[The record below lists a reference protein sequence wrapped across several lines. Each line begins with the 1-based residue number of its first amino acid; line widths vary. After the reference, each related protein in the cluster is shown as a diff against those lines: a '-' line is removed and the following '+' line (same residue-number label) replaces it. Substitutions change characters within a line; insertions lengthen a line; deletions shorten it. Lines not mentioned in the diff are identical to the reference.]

1 VAIDE
6 ADFVIVGGGTA
17 GCVLANR
24 LSADA
29 ACQVALLEA
38 GDEDTSPWIRMPA
51 GIARLYYHSRHNW
64 RYQTDPEPAL
74 GGRRLYWP
82 RGKVLGGT
90 SSINGMTFVRG
101 QSSDYDAWADA
112 TAGVW
117 SWASVLPYF
126 KRMEDSPFGVPELRG
141 RGGPLRISA
150 IEAPHPL
157 SAAFLASSEQ
167 AGIALND
174 DYNGA
179 SQEGVAFTQVM
190 MRSGVRSSAASAYL
204 APVRARGNLRVL
216 VRSTVRRIV
225 IEDRRAVRVEFDR
238 EGRTES
244 IRARREVLVCAGTV
258 ASPQLLMLSG
268 VGDAGELSALG
279 LAVVVDRPAI
289 GRNLQEHVRA
299 PFLHCT
305 RIPSLNQEAHGPRLL
320 AHLARYLFQK
330 KGLLTTTASQV
341 NGFVRSSPHVERPD
355 LQIVFRPSSGDYRN
369 GRFVFH
375 DYPGVTAMVGLLRPS
390 SRGRVGLRSAD
401 PNVAPSIVAG
411 HFTDAADYAPLIR
424 GVELMRRIFATPP
437 LGCDVLEELKPGVQV
452 RSDAALRD
460 YLRDSADSLFHAVG
474 TCAMGIDPTSATS
487 PDLRVRGVDRLRV
500 VDASVMPL
508 IPSGN
513 TAAAVMMIAERA
525 ADVLLREPL
534 ALP

>member
-29 ACQVALLEA
+29 ACQVAMLEA
-38 GDEDTSPWIRMPA
+38 GDEDASPWIRMPA
-51 GIARLYYHSRHNW
+51 GIARLYYHPRLNW
-64 RYQTDPEPAL
+64 RYQTDPEPA
-74 GGRRLYWP
+74 
-82 RGKVLGGT
+82 LGGT

-101 QSSDYDAWADA
+101 QSADYDAWADVTDGA
-112 TAGVW
+112 W

-126 KRMEDSPFGVPELRG
+126 KRMEDSPFGAPEFRG
-141 RGGPLRISA
+141 RGGPLRIGA
-150 IEAPHPL
+150 IDAPHPL
-157 SAAFLASSEQ
+157 SVAFLTSSEE

-190 MRSGVRSSAASAYL
+190 MRDGVRSSAASAYL
-204 APVRARGNLRVL
+204 APARARANLRVL
-216 VRSTVRRIV
+216 VRSAVRRV
-225 IEDRRAVRVEFDR
+225 VFEGGRAVGIEFDR
-238 EGRTES
+238 EGRTRS
-244 IRARREVLVCAGTV
+244 IRARREVLLCAGTV

-268 VGDAGELSALG
+268 VGDARKLSALG
-279 LAVVVDRPAI
+279 IAALVDRPAI
-289 GRNLQEHVRA
+289 GCNLQEHVRA
-299 PFLHCT
+299 PLLHRT
-305 RIPSLNQEAHGPRLL
+305 RIPSLNQEAHRSRLV
-320 AHLARYLFQK
+320 AHVARYLFQK

-355 LQIVFRPSSGDYRN
+355 VQIVFRPSSGDYRD

-375 DYPGVTAMVGLLRPS
+375 DYAGVMAMVGLLRPS
-390 SRGRVGLRSAD
+390 SRGHVGLRSAD
-401 PNVAPSIVAG
+401 PNAAPSIVAG
-411 HFTDAADYAPLIR
+411 HFTDPADYAPLIR

-437 LGCDVLEELKPGVQV
+437 LARDVLEEVKPGTPV
-452 RSDAALRD
+452 RGDAALRD
-460 YLRDSADSLFHAVG
+460 YVRDNAESLFHAVG
-474 TCAMGIDPTSATS
+474 TCAMGVDPTSATS
-487 PDLRVRGVDRLRV
+487 PDLRVRGVDGLRV

-525 ADVLLREPL
+525 ADVLLGRAPL
-534 ALP
+534 RDPAAASP